1 MEGNEIKAARP
12 APPRPSPSIPHRP
25 APTEVPPL
33 TTAHSTHFNGV
44 APPIP
49 PIPGRKPRAPGP
61 APPPRV
67 DLGESA
73 EGSLTSSS
81 ERMSS
86 NGVINKEA
94 AKIGPKGRPE
104 ITIVSA
110 RPMGPSGVILP
121 PSVPGQPTPA
131 NEEPKVSL
139 RASQKAKGREPPP
152 RPKSRPVSELTLEG
166 GECRRGLVTG
176 EVADSQV
183 ISEKEHKVGHGTE
196 SGLNKSSVL
205 SERNAESHKV
215 DSNFD
220 LRGPRPGVGV
230 DSVTE
235 TALKETVATKDAA
248 VTRKKA
254 KPSVITA
261 DGSNKNAAPA
271 QEADEKIKN
280 GVANN
285 DNEAIQGGKPHP
297 PAKKPKPALKPKPS
311 SSINTHN
318 NKVEETRS
326 DNEEPV
332 ARKPKLRPTVILPS
346 KPPPAVTEVPK
357 PPVNEAEAVKD
368 MIDEND
374 QVKRSK
380 PTVILPVKPKK
391 TETPKDVERFGQVKP
406 SKPTIILPDKPKNT
420 KALSVTEKDERH
432 GQTKPSTPTV
442 IAAAKPPQMTGTLE
456 GDQTPAATS
465 SSVQG
470 EDTDKERVVAKPRR
484 VPTII
489 RASRPEVQDAGEGR
503 KPPKRPQRGPSVRK
517 PAPPRPVRAAGE
529 QQDKLTSRKQDESD
543 DDLPS
548 PSVERKVERLTPPRM
563 VSTTE
568 SKEKENWTE
577 ARKLQKE
584 SSEQDEISLKRR
596 TSKRGP
602 PPTRP
607 PAVES
612 VREGVKPILEARGET
627 EAQDNKRKGK
637 NKPPRPPSKVSDSQ
651 SSKDTPD
658 QSDNRLKPTI
668 PAPITPKFDVEKEG
682 ETSEKRDSEALKD
695 ENKMSR
701 KGSRKR
707 PPPPRLQK
715 ADGLNSNE
723 TETGTARDTP
733 NEDHVKGTSESR
745 DTGVHE
751 NAASKSKLKPARPAP
766 SSISSDGMPPHRP
779 TAPTTKQHEN
789 VKQEA
794 ASVQVSA
801 VSETYIEP
809 SAIALYD
816 YEPTAIDDL
825 SFNAGDEVVL
835 VKKVDNDWYVG
846 RVGEQQ
852 GMFPIKFVEIIEDL
866 PDEVTQDAQPTKTSS
881 SSPFDVIALYDFQGN
896 KNDGEL
902 VFTAGEMIH
911 VTEKIN
917 EDWLKGEVYGQ
928 SGSFPCNFVD
938 ISADTINTL
947 PRSKSKGSTADS
959 VDHAPEDAKHV
970 VFCKAIYD
978 YSSDV
983 ADDLK
988 FSKGDVIQVCKRIG
1002 DEWMEGKLH
1011 GQVGLFP
1018 VAYVEMIEDTL
1029 PDQPESAM
1037 AAANSVEVGTAQYDF
1052 TGSAPDE
1059 LSFVK
1064 GDKIQV
1070 TEVISDEWLRGKLD
1084 GREGMFPRTFVELS
1098 QQTVTESAG
1107 KNDKLTAKAKALFD
1121 FDGEFEDE
1129 LSFKTDSVIV
1139 LRERVNEEWFKG
1151 ELNGK
1156 VGRFPASFVQI
1167 LTPLS

>member
-12 APPRPSPSIPHRP
+12 APPRPSPSIPQRP

-33 TTAHSTHFNGV
+33 TTAHPTQFNGV
-44 APPIP
+44 LPPIP

-73 EGSLTSSS
+73 EDSLTSSS

-166 GECRRGLVTG
+166 GECARGLITG

-183 ISEKEHKVGHGTE
+183 ISEKEHKAGPGTE
-196 SGLNKSSVL
+196 SGLKKSPVL
-205 SERNAESHKV
+205 FERNAESHKV

-220 LRGPRPGVGV
+220 LRGPKHGVEV
-230 DSVTE
+230 DGAAE

-248 VTRKKA
+248 VTSKKA
-254 KPSVITA
+254 KPSIITA
-261 DGSNKNAAPA
+261 GGSNNKAAPA

-311 SSINTHN
+311 SSIDTLN

-326 DNEEPV
+326 DNQEPV
-332 ARKPKLRPTVILPS
+332 ARKPKLRTTVILPS

-368 MIDEND
+368 VIDEND

-380 PTVILPVKPKK
+380 PTVILPAKPKK
-391 TETPKDVERFGQVKP
+391 TETPKDAERFGQVKP

-442 IAAAKPPQMTGTLE
+442 IVAAKPPQMTGTLE

-470 EDTDKERVVAKPRR
+470 EETDKERVVAKPRR

-529 QQDKLTSRKQDESD
+529 HLDKPTSRKQDESD

-548 PSVERKVERLTPPRM
+548 PSVERKVEKLTPPRM

-568 SKEKENWTE
+568 SNEKENLTE
-577 ARKLQKE
+577 ACKLQKE
-584 SSEQDEISLKRR
+584 SEQDEISLKRR

-612 VREGVKPILEARGET
+612 VREGVKPTLEARDET

-668 PAPITPKFDVEKEG
+668 PAPITPKVDVEKEG
-682 ETSEKRDSEALKD
+682 ETSETRDSEALKD
-695 ENKMSR
+695 DNKMNR

-715 ADGLNSNE
+715 ADAWNTKE
-723 TETGTARDTP
+723 TETRTARDTP

-766 SSISSDGMPPHRP
+766 SSISSDDKPPHRP
-779 TAPTTKQHEN
+779 TAPTTKLHEN

-835 VKKVDNDWYVG
+835 VKKVDDDWYVG

-881 SSPFDVIALYDFQGN
+881 SSTFDVIALYDFQGN

-902 VFTAGEMIH
+902 VFTVGEMIH

-928 SGSFPCNFVD
+928 SGCFPCNFVD

-947 PRSKSKGSTADS
+947 PLSKTKGSTADS
-959 VDHAPEDAKHV
+959 DDRAPEDSKHV

-1002 DEWMEGKLH
+1002 DEWMEGQLH

-1018 VAYVEMIEDTL
+1018 VAYVEMMEDTL
-1029 PDQPESAM
+1029 PDQPESTM

-1129 LSFKTDSVIV
+1129 LSFKADSVIV

-1167 LTPLS
+1167 LSPLS